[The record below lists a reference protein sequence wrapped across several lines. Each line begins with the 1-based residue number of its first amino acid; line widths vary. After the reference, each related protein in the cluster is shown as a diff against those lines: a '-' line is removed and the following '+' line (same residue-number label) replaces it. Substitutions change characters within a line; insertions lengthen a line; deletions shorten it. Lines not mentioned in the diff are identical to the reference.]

1 MNQFEKIK
9 KRITI
14 EITKIV
20 KSKEYIISSTIVGS
34 FMESDLLSGI
44 SDIDVVIIVDK
55 LMKRKFN
62 EIINSFER
70 INSYEMGLDEY
81 NIIVNNTFGPL
92 KFDSNKNIVF
102 HVMIY
107 DIKGHIKHVQESPF
121 TCYSWEK
128 NKPLH
133 GMSLKEIYPVINL
146 QYSDILDSRR
156 SVLSYLDDIEKG
168 SITFRKYQFK
178 NEKSLIVKDYFH
190 LDSKHRLEYSY
201 HITYHLLNNFYKII
215 TQETTSLKNEEIVD
229 FYKDFEIFSNAN
241 VLLFKELYFWKKKGG
256 SNPLNVIDRTK
267 SFINNFFSFIEKIKI
282 SSNIISFRRHE
293 KTVLNDGTFLGIKRN
308 PSIYSI
314 SKKLSNLNYDIG
326 YHSELKRSKETI
338 KYYNCER
345 FIESSLLNEINYGL
359 VEGLSLDQ
367 LSEKYPNIILS
378 WKEGKDPNF
387 PEGENQKDVLI
398 RVKEF
403 LNKKLNNNKNSII
416 VTHLAVLRLVL
427 FNYLELNLKDLYKIQ
442 INHLKGFDILSFKN
456 YFSIRIPS
464 ELRIKIRKQLSLLN
478 D

>member
-14 EITKIV
+14 EIAKIV
-20 KSKEYIISSTIVGS
+20 ESKKYIISSTIVGS

-55 LMKRKFN
+55 LIERKFN

-70 INSYEMGLDEY
+70 MNSYEMGLDGY

-107 DIKGHIKHVQESPF
+107 DIKGHLKHVEESPF
-121 TCYSWEK
+121 TCYSWEN

-133 GMSLKEIYPVINL
+133 GMSLKEIYPVISL

-168 SITFRKYQFK
+168 SITFRKYQFE
-178 NEKSLIVKDYFH
+178 NEKSFIVKDYFH

-241 VLLFKELYFWKKKGG
+241 VLLFKELYLWKKKEG

-267 SFINNFFSFIEKIKI
+267 SFINNFFSFIEQIKI

-293 KTVLNDGTFLGIKRN
+293 KTVLNDDTFLGIKRN

-387 PEGENQKDVLI
+387 PEGENQKDVLK

-416 VTHLAVLRLVL
+416 VTHLVVLRLVL